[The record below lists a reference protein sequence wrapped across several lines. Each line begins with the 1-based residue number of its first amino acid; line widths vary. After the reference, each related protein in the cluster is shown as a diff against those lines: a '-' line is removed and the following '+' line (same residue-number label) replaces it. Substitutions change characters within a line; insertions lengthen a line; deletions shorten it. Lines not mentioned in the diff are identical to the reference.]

1 MPRHMYGMTRLI
13 RLPAPRAVPCPRSSS
28 PPARPSDVPL
38 EGRRLQLGASTVAL
52 TLALLTCDAVAEPLG
67 ARLGGADAE
76 TVLNS
81 VLGAYG
87 LPGLKLGPERFVVYD
102 DFDNAFVFEYPRCDG
117 ASRPLGAG
125 PVWIRHIAPVPSTR
139 DAPAFRCRGWVGRPN
154 RERPGV
160 VFSNFQTADQLSVE
174 VFPSAKGDL
183 VAQAVQAL
191 VRAGWRAA
199 DSNSRAGGACTAL
212 PSPAHRASLAGRP
225 AGAGE
230 RRLEALGPEHPQR
243 QVRGAGGGRIP
254 VHLHR
259 LHERDDDAVGVRR
272 A

>member
-117 ASRPLGAG
+117 ASRPHGCWSRLDSPHRPRPLDTRCAG
-125 PVWIRHIAPVPSTR
+125 VSLQ
-139 DAPAFRCRGWVGRPN
+139 GMGRTP
-154 RERPGV
+154 
-160 VFSNFQTADQLSVE
+160 
-174 VFPSAKGDL
+174 
-183 VAQAVQAL
+183 
-191 VRAGWRAA
+191 
-199 DSNSRAGGACTAL
+199 
-212 PSPAHRASLAGRP
+212 
-225 AGAGE
+225 
-230 RRLEALGPEHPQR
+230 
-243 QVRGAGGGRIP
+243 
-254 VHLHR
+254 
-259 LHERDDDAVGVRR
+259 
-272 A
+272 

>member
-102 DFDNAFVFEYPRCDG
+102 DFDNAFVFEYPR
-117 ASRPLGAG
+117 
-125 PVWIRHIAPVPSTR
+125 
-139 DAPAFRCRGWVGRPN
+139 GWVGRPN

-191 VRAGWRAA
+191 VVPPGLASG
-199 DSNSRAGGACTAL
+199 DSKLSA
-212 PSPAHRASLAGRP
+212 PSIRSVKS
-225 AGAGE
+225 E
-230 RRLEALGPEHPQR
+230 
-243 QVRGAGGGRIP
+243 VREVDGFQYTFIAFTSETTTRSGY
-254 VHLHR
+254 
-259 LHERDDDAVGVRR
+259 DVRR
-272 A
+272 KHVAVAAEKRGQVYVLGCSVRSDKWDADKAALVQHVLDSFRVR